1 MAFTVDDGS
10 VITLTQG
17 AQWTLN
23 YRNSSYYSGTN
34 AVFYGKSKIASILN
48 QTNVKGMRIYFAIND
63 NDEATVVLVGT
74 TADGVDLENGVL
86 VERGTICPPNCAGTG
101 GTL

>member
-23 YRNSSYYSGTN
+23 YRNSSYYSGTKS
-34 AVFYGKSKIASILN
+34 VFYGKNKINSILN
-48 QTNVKGMRIYFAIND
+48 QTNAKGMRIYFAIND
-63 NDEATVVLVGT
+63 CDESTVVLVGT
-74 TADGVDLENGVL
+74 NADGNDLESGVI
-86 VERGTICPPNCAGTG
+86 VERGTLCPPYCGGTG
-101 GTL
+101 GSL